1 MLISIEKNL
10 RIIIDDA
17 LEGGLLP
24 GGCVIER
31 SPSRCPAF
39 IYSRPVAVPGL

>member
-10 RIIIDDA
+10 RIIRDDA
-17 LEGGLLP
+17 PEGGLLP

-31 SPSRCPAF
+31 SRSHCPAS
-39 IYSRPVAVPGL
+39 IHSRPVGVPGL